1 MTTPLPIELVI
12 LAFSVLLL
20 FVHIGLQ
27 GMLATRERGSAW
39 NAGPRDGKAPKLSPL
54 AGRAERALSNFN
66 ETYPAFIAAV
76 LVVVVSGRTGGWSAF
91 GVWLWLAARLGYI
104 PLYLAGIPY
113 IRSLAWVASAVG
125 ILLVLAELL

>member
-1 MTTPLPIELVI
+1 MTAPLPIELII
-12 LAFSVLLL
+12 LALSVLLL
-20 FVHIGLQ
+20 FVHIGMQ

-39 NAGPRDGKAPKLSPL
+39 NAGPRDGDMPALSPL
-54 AGRAERALSNFN
+54 AGRADRALANFK

-76 LVVVVSGRTGGWSAF
+76 LTVVVAGRTGGWSEL
-91 GVWLWLAARLGYI
+91 GVWLWLVARLGYI

-113 IRSLAWVASAVG
+113 IRSLVWVASAVG

>member
-1 MTTPLPIELVI
+1 MTAPLPIELII
-12 LAFSVLLL
+12 LALSVLLL
-20 FVHIGLQ
+20 FVHIGMQ

-39 NAGPRDGKAPKLSPL
+39 NAGPRDGDMPALSPL
-54 AGRAERALSNFN
+54 AGRADRALANFK

-76 LVVVVSGRTGGWSAF
+76 LIVVVAGRTGGWSEL
-91 GVWLWLAARLGYI
+91 GVWLWLVARLAYI

-113 IRSLAWVASAVG
+113 IRSLVWMVSAVG

>member
-12 LAFSVLLL
+12 LALSVLLL

-39 NAGPRDGKAPKLSPL
+39 NAGPRDGEMPKLSPL
-54 AGRAERALSNFN
+54 PGRAERALSNFN

-76 LVVVVSGRTGGWSAF
+76 LVVVFSGRTGGWSEF
-91 GVWLWLAARLGYI
+91 GVWLWLVARLGYI